1 MRQLLS
7 LFLLSLY
14 ITSAKGQETRNAV
27 WYIPSSCSTSK
38 INGFAIGPFSGCLK
52 DNGYD
57 RKQIINGIDIE
68 IIGIGFF
75 VPLAAG
81 PIILNDTIAS
91 RQIVNGCVISPGG
104 YGGLDAAINGLN
116 LSGIGTLTGKTNGL
130 ATGLLFCMN
139 SRVNGIAIGGIFN
152 NLTIKTNG
160 IQIGGLISEAEKL
173 RGLQIGVYTK
183 SESTNGLQIGLFN
196 NARSMKGLQI
206 GIFNYAKNAQGL
218 QIGLFNK
225 IGKRLVPFLN
235 FQF

>member
-1 MRQLLS
+1 MRQLLA
-7 LFLLSLY
+7 LFFLSLH

-38 INGFAIGPFSGCLK
+38 INGLAIGPLSGCLK

-68 IIGIGFF
+68 IFGFGFF
-75 VPLAAG
+75 LPLAPG
-81 PIILNDTIAS
+81 PIILKDTITLL
-91 RQIVNGCVISPGG
+91 QIVNGCVISPGG
-104 YGGLDAAINGLN
+104 YGGMNAAINGLN

-130 ATGLLFCMN
+130 STGFFFRMN
-139 SRVNGIAIGGIFN
+139 SRVNGVSVGGIFGN
-152 NLTIKTNG
+152 ETIETNG
-160 IQIGGLISEAEKL
+160 IQIGGLNSEAIKL

-196 NARSMKGLQI
+196 YARSMKGLQI
-206 GIFNYAKNAQGL
+206 GLFNYAKDAKGL